1 MDEFSINLSSSCPG
15 NLPISVNRQNHVGG
29 PHEKLK
35 SFKFFEKCTTVY
47 VSLRKLIKVISKT
60 ENMQLK
66 KISGVSKEFQL
77 FKLFAKSIG
86 KITLNSNFRFLCFSI
101 VLLASVTN
109 AFRVQAVRM
118 SFKFVNG
125 SDWLTEVTFFLSGR
139 FFYFK
144 FWNSD
149 TVDFEMK
156 WLNIKIK
163 RFLNATRCY
172 FFDYCS
178 LATLVA
184 TFVFWTHF
192 WYYLSRCST
201 DCWTYKPG
209 TW

>member
-77 FKLFAKSIG
+77 FKLFAKSI
-86 KITLNSNFRFLCFSI
+86 N
-101 VLLASVTN
+101 
-109 AFRVQAVRM
+109 RM